1 MFGCAG
7 SCAGEVPLKTS
18 DRVSADKLRGGF
30 YTPPGLVRVCL
41 ERVSELV
48 GARDGLVV
56 LEPSSGD
63 GAFIRGLSGHRLAAQ
78 VSAVTAIELVSAEAE
93 KCRRQ
98 APTAGFSIEVIAAS
112 ALSQQMWRE
121 SRHDVAVGNP
131 PFVRFQFVTP
141 DDVAASAVLASHL
154 GLSFAGVSN
163 LWLPVFLAA
172 LSALKD

>member
-1 MFGCAG
+1 
-7 SCAGEVPLKTS
+7 
-18 DRVSADKLRGGF
+18 
-30 YTPPGLVRVCL
+30 L
-41 ERVSELV
+41 ERVAELV
-48 GARDGLVV
+48 GNRPGLAV

-78 VSAVTAIELVSAEAE
+78 VSAVTAVEIVAAEAE

-98 APTAGFSIEVIAAS
+98 VPATGFGLDVVTGS
-112 ALSQQMWRE
+112 ALSQEMWRE
-121 SRHDVAVGNP
+121 SRHDVAVGTP

-141 DDVAASAVLASHL
+141 DDVAASAVLANHL

-172 LSALKD
+172 LSALKDDGAFAFVVP